1 MTKHLKKEKMK
12 ISKYLLALA
21 IAGACSATLSAS
33 TLSFYVME
41 SGGNVTLTVGGS
53 LSSLSGWTYQGTGT
67 SGGLAN
73 RSGPWINAYY
83 GNIQSKGD
91 AQYDYYT
98 RAPIGPISFGMG
110 VNDGTFVSGASVGFS
125 PGGNPNLLPG
135 DAPSTVAA
143 RLYIP
148 HNYILGDS
156 INSSSVF
163 TGETLSS
170 LGLTHDTHYN
180 WSYGNG
186 DQIQIHVGVIPE
198 PSAFALLG
206 LGTVGLVARR
216 RRTA

>member
-53 LSSLSGWTYQGTGT
+53 LSSLSGWTYEGTGT
-67 SGGLAN
+67 SGGLMG
-73 RSGPWINAYY
+73 SGPAMNAYY
-83 GNIQSKGD
+83 GVIQSKGV
-91 AQYDYYT
+91 AQYDYYR

-110 VNDGTFVSGASVGFS
+110 QNYGTFVSGASVGFS
-125 PGGNPNLLPG
+125 AGGNPNLLPG
-135 DAPSTVAA
+135 DAPSTIAA
-143 RLYIP
+143 KLLIP

-163 TGETLSS
+163 TGKTLSS

-206 LGTVGLVARR
+206 LGTVGLLARR

>member
-67 SGGLAN
+67 SGGLVGQTGA
-73 RSGPWINAYY
+73 RINAFY
-83 GNIQSKGD
+83 GIIQSKEV
-91 AQYDYYT
+91 AQYDYYS
-98 RAPIGPISFGMG
+98 RAPIGPVSFGWG
-110 VNDGTFVSGASVGFS
+110 VNSGTFVSGAGVGFYA
-125 PGGNPNLLPG
+125 GGNPQLLPG
-135 DAPSTVAA
+135 DAPSTNPA
-143 RLYIP
+143 LLLIP

-156 INSSSVF
+156 INSLSVF

-186 DQIQIHVGVIPE
+186 DNIQIHVGVIPE

>member
-1 MTKHLKKEKMK
+1 MK

-53 LSSLSGWTYQGTGT
+53 LSSLSGWTYEGTGT
-67 SGGLAN
+67 SGGLFGQ
-73 RSGPWINAYY
+73 SGPSMNAYY
-83 GNIQSKGD
+83 GAIQSKGV
-91 AQYDYYT
+91 AQYDYYR

-110 VNDGTFVSGASVGFS
+110 QNSGTFVSGASVGFYA
-125 PGGNPNLLPG
+125 GGDPNLLPG
-135 DAPSTVAA
+135 DAPSRNPA
-143 RLYIP
+143 LLLIP

-156 INSSSVF
+156 INSLSVF

-186 DQIQIHVGVIPE
+186 DNIVVNVGVIPE